1 MSATPSPKV
10 ESLLAHARWARSLAR
25 ELVGDSHLADDLTQD
40 ALAAALVRPPE
51 DPSRTQGWLARVLR
65 NRQASNLRRADARG
79 RAEPR
84 AARAEAQPSTL
95 DLVEQAE
102 TQRRLV
108 ECVLAL
114 EEPYRRTV
122 LLRWFGDLPPREI
135 ARTENVPLATVTS
148 RLTRAHA
155 KLRERLERD
164 YGNEGR
170 SWLRA
175 LTPLA
180 LADLRP
186 AVPLEPA
193 ADAAASVA
201 TETATA
207 TGAGLSASSAL
218 VGGAVLAGA
227 AAALALV
234 WSAVRE
240 FSTPGANSG
249 ANFDANPSK
258 EERSSERAVA
268 NVGDERTDVSTR
280 AALDAGDAAAPVAPS
295 SSSAMLRGRAVF
307 ADGRPAAGA
316 RVGTGPLEWFDAQP
330 KPAAFHEVLADADGR
345 FELPLSNSRWR
356 QLTATHADAAPSE
369 TLTLES
375 RSLEFGSLKFGS
387 LEANALD
394 RNPPGAALAGD
405 GELVL
410 TLREGGRVLG
420 TVFAPDGRPAAAR
433 EVRLMSDFGAGA
445 LVETTANDGRFA
457 FAALPVGRWT
467 ILSFPSDAE
476 LSELRL
482 GEPGSISPFEHLAQ
496 RTLEVRDGETLHVEL
511 GRAPEHPVVVE
522 GRVTARGAPQSALL
536 QFVGPG
542 ARALELQRVART
554 DADGHYRV
562 ALAEPGAY
570 LVKITV
576 FDAPG
581 THSVERVIEAPRA
594 ERWRH
599 DLELP
604 SGALRG
610 RVLDARGEPVAGAS
624 VRLKR
629 ERGGTRSPL
638 TSFSDARPT
647 REDGSFAFERLED
660 GAWSL
665 SVHKDS
671 TAGAAAPARTTA
683 GAAAPARTTAGAAT
697 PAGNTAGAATPAN
710 STAGVATPANSTAG
724 AATPAEITA
733 EQGEVAKTAA
743 SVSAVLE
750 VRDGRS
756 VDDLVIRIANGAL
769 LRGVLSDERGAP
781 VGLASVVV
789 HSADGRL
796 LTPFA
801 WSASDLDGVFAGPA
815 LAPGEY
821 WVHARSRERC
831 STPQRVVVRDGEA
844 LAPLELTL
852 LRAGQVEVR
861 FASAAEAAAATLSLR
876 DASDREFAGIVDR
889 ANKSL
894 DILTS
899 FTPGRWR
906 ATSLPAGTYLL
917 RVEIP
922 ARAPRVLQVAVEAD
936 GVTLVDGS

>member
-51 DPSRTQGWLARVLR
+51 DATRAQGWLARVLR
-65 NRQASNLRRADARG
+65 NRQASNRRRADARD

-84 AARAEAQPSTL
+84 AAKAEAQPSTL
-95 DLVEQAE
+95 ELVEQAE

-175 LTPLA
+175 LAPLA

-193 ADAAASVA
+193 AEAAADVA
-201 TETATA
+201 ADVAAGAAEG
-207 TGAGLSASSAL
+207 TGTGLSASAAA
-218 VGGAVLAGA
+218 VAGAVLASSV
-227 AAALALV
+227 AALALV
-234 WSAVRE
+234 WLAVRVL
-240 FSTPGANSG
+240 STPAAERGASLEANSG
-249 ANFDANPSK
+249 ANRSIAD
-258 EERSSERAVA
+258 RSSVRAVA
-268 NVGDERTDVSTR
+268 DAASASGSTR
-280 AALDAGDAAAPVAPS
+280 AELDAGEPAVSIAPPA
-295 SSSAMLRGRAVF
+295 SSATVRGRAVF
-307 ADGRPAAGA
+307 ADGRPAPGA
-316 RVGTGPLEWFDAQP
+316 RIGTGPLEWFDAQP
-330 KPAAFHEVLADADGR
+330 KPAAFHEVFADAQGR
-345 FELPLSNSRWR
+345 FELPPSSSRWR

-369 TLTLES
+369 TLTLDS
-375 RSLEFGSLKFGS
+375 NSIDSHSLNRRS
-387 LEANALD
+387 
-394 RNPPGAALAGD
+394 PGAAELDAREP

-410 TLREGGRVLG
+410 TLRTGGRLLG
-420 TVFAPDGRPAAAR
+420 TVFAPDGRPAAER

-445 LVETTANDGRFA
+445 LSRTTASDGSFA

-467 ILSFPSDAE
+467 LLSFPSDAE

-511 GRAPEHPVVVE
+511 GRAPERPVVVE

-542 ARALELQRVART
+542 ERALELQRVART
-554 DADGHYRV
+554 DADGRYRV

-570 LVKITV
+570 LLKVTV

-581 THSVERVIEAPRA
+581 THSVERVLEAPNA

-599 DLELP
+599 DIELP

-629 ERGGTRSPL
+629 ERGGMRSLL

-671 TAGAAAPARTTA
+671 GSTGSQGAVTDSNTGAAAPADSTAGVAAPAEPNAGAAAPAR
-683 GAAAPARTTAGAAT
+683 
-697 PAGNTAGAATPAN
+697 
-710 STAGVATPANSTAG
+710 
-724 AATPAEITA
+724 ITA

-801 WSASDLDGVFAGPA
+801 WSSSNLDGAFAGPA

-831 STPQRVVVRDGEA
+831 STPRHVIVREGEA

-889 ANKSL
+889 ASKSL

-906 ATSLPAGTYLL
+906 ASSLPAGTYLL
-917 RVEIP
+917 GIESP
-922 ARAPRVLQVAVEAD
+922 ARARRVLQIAVEAD